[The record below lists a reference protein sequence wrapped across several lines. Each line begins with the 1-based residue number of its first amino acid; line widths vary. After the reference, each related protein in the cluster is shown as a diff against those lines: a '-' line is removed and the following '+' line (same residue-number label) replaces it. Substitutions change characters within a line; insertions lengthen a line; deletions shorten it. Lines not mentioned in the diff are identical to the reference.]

1 MNYIILLTNI
11 FKKKMKIIKIIF
23 AVSLITG
30 TLYSQEHFSGISTSK
45 RGGLLNA
52 ANNPAELVNM
62 PTKFEVNIF
71 NFSLGIS
78 NDKLSVNDLFK
89 GDNLED
95 KIFEGEGVVNLR
107 LDSQIYGPSF
117 SFKTGKWGFG
127 INSLAN
133 IKANVINIDSK
144 LGDAIQNGDL
154 SNLFTLT
161 NIASGENQRINATTW
176 GELSFNV
183 SRNLIDL
190 PKHKINLGTNLRLL
204 FPGAYANFSATNLN
218 GTIVNNFGNVTL
230 VNASASINI
239 AYAGA
244 LSNTYNDQSNY
255 NEFFSQGVNGFA
267 ADLGFNYR
275 WKDENDPNSY
285 RINAGLSVKN
295 IGSMTFKSDNNLNK
309 NYNLNVDGFESL
321 DLNQFDNAESI
332 SDIEAIIND
341 PANASYFQSTSTTG
355 DFKIKLPTVINAY
368 ADVRLTKKWFV
379 TGSIYQKIGDDSDSD
394 VTTTQNSYTLIPR
407 FTSGWFEA
415 YAPLATNE
423 ISGFTSGIGFR
434 LAGFFIGSNS
444 VISALATDGKQADVY
459 LGVRFGF

>member
-1 MNYIILLTNI
+1 MN
-11 FKKKMKIIKIIF
+11 IIKIIF
-23 AVSLITG
+23 AISLITN

-45 RGGLLNA
+45 RVGLLNA

-62 PTKFEVNIF
+62 STKFEVNLF
-71 NFSLGIS
+71 NLSVAVA

-89 GDNLED
+89 GDNLEN
-95 KIFEGEGVVNLR
+95 KIFEGNGVVNLR
-107 LDSQIYGPSF
+107 VDSQIYGPSF
-117 SFKTGKWGFG
+117 AFKTEKWAFG

-133 IKANVINIDSK
+133 IKANVVNIDAK

-154 SNLFTLT
+154 SNLLTLT
-161 NIASGENQRINATTW
+161 DIASNENQRINATTW

-190 PKHKINLGTNLRLL
+190 PAHKINVGTNLRFL
-204 FPGAYANFSATNLN
+204 FPGAYANFSASNLN
-218 GTIVNNFGNVTL
+218 GTVVNNFGDISLINATATINV
-230 VNASASINI
+230 

-244 LSNTYNDQSNY
+244 LANNYNDQSNY
-255 NEFFSQGVNGFA
+255 NEFFSQGINGFA
-267 ADLGFNYR
+267 ADLGVNYR

-309 NYNLNVDGFESL
+309 NYNLNVEGLESL
-321 DLNQFDNAESI
+321 DLNQFNNAESI
-332 SDIEAIIND
+332 SDIEAILND
-341 PANASYFQSTSTTG
+341 PANAAYFQSTSSTG
-355 DFKIKLPTVINAY
+355 DIKVKLPTVINAY
-368 ADVRLTKKWFV
+368 ADVRLTSKWFV
-379 TGSIYQKIGDDSDSD
+379 TGSIYQKIGDDSESD
-394 VTTTQNSYTLIPR
+394 IITTQNSYTLIPR

-415 YAPLATNE
+415 YAPLASNE

-444 VISALATDGKQADVY
+444 IISALATDGKQADLY